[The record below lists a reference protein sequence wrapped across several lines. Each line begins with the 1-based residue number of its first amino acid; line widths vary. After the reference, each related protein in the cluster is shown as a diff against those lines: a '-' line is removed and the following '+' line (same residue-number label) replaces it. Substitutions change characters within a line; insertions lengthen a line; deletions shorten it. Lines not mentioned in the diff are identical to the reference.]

1 MYINLMFFALLPKV
15 SEQLNT
21 FVVGQQVVWSY
32 KAHPSHETIQKVPA
46 EVVKLGAKR
55 VQIRVQQENG
65 EFVKR
70 WVSQSKLEQI

>member
-1 MYINLMFFALLPKV
+1 MFFALLPKV

-32 KAHPSHETIQKVPA
+32 KAHHSHEAIQKVPA

-55 VQIRVQQENG
+55 VQIRVRQENG

-70 WVSQSKLEQI
+70 WVNQSKLEQL